1 MYILW
6 TNNPTNPKLN
16 GTKQHVPRS
25 VAEVAIFN
33 QQATLAPRPNYGTKE
48 WAEERKALSAQAQGP
63 FSGDTVTGVTGTEW
77 GVLERHLSRFGV
89 PVCVKK
95 QGAETIYYSAPPD
108 DAPAQIKSRFDALNQ
123 PVLNPDIEA
132 ERRLQD
138 GYRRDEQQK
147 QENAAA
153 RAIVLAGHYQK

>member
-1 MYILW
+1 RRRTFMYILW

-33 QQATLAPRPNYGTKE
+33 QQATLAPRPNYGGK
-48 WAEERKALSAQAQGP
+48 
-63 FSGDTVTGVTGTEW
+63 EW